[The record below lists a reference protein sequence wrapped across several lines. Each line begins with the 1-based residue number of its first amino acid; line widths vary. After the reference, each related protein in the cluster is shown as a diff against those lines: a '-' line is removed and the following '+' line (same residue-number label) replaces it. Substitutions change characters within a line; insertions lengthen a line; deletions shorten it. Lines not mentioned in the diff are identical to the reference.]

1 METRKKFHVVKSHMV
16 FSLSGIIMLT
26 FLGACDLFNTDDL
39 ISLGSNDA
47 NIAKVVVGRGYD
59 ISGRFA
65 YSEEIKEPVL
75 DFTQLVTD
83 QKIVKD
89 GNIAQTEV
97 IVKEGNTISQYQ
109 VSFDYAHTGTAGV
122 EGLFSAEVGYNFG
135 YDRAKRSDYSY
146 ATVSSST
153 HKYGMYIDG
162 RKSPSSLSGYATNQ
176 FLSDAASLNINEFV
190 EKYGTHVI
198 VGGIWGASLDFSMS
212 AQRKSVSNTYS
223 FGTFVKAEATI
234 EGISLGGSTEI
245 SAEFSNYYEA
255 STKKVTINAKG
266 GNSEHALSIITAAT
280 PEGRDAAY
288 AAWVGTIND
297 NPAFCD
303 YYEGGLVP
311 VYAFIENADLQASVQ
326 AGVEAYLKSKGIDE
340 IVLQETTIMESFDLS
355 SFCMNVG
362 QGDANIDADGKGDIL
377 IEGTIEIEI
386 DMNNDLAL
394 LVELKVHEKKGDYTK
409 IEGSIEK
416 RLYTNKHI
424 NSIELAKPK
433 FGFSIQQAFNPDN
446 GQYIPLD
453 PFLLA
458 TGNTL
463 PKWLSQVMVCIDG
476 RGNDEN
482 IIGIKGNLIVPVTI
496 LP

>member
-1 METRKKFHVVKSHMV
+1 MPVLVA
-16 FSLSGIIMLT
+16 SLLT
-26 FLGACDLFNTDDL
+26 TPLFTGCDLFNADDF

-89 GNIAQTEV
+89 GNISQTEV
-97 IVKEGNTISQYQ
+97 VVKEGNTISEYQ
-109 VSFDYAHTGTAGV
+109 FSFDYAHTGTAGV

-135 YDRAKRSDYSY
+135 YDRAKRTDYSY

-162 RKSPSSLSGYATNQ
+162 RKTPSGLAGYATSQ
-176 FLSDAASLNINEFV
+176 FLSDAASLNINEFI

-223 FGTFVKAEATI
+223 FGAFVKAEATI

-245 SAEFSNYYEA
+245 STEFSNYYEA

-288 AAWVGTIND
+288 AAWVGTID
-297 NPAFCD
+297 ENPAFCD

-311 VYAFIENADLQASVQ
+311 VYTFIEDADLQATVQ
-326 AGVEAYLKSKGIDE
+326 AGVEAYLESKGIDE
-340 IVLQETTIMESFDLS
+340 IEIKETTIQTSFDLS

-362 QGDANIDADGKGDIL
+362 QGDADIDADGHGDIL
-377 IEGTIEIEI
+377 IEGTIEVEI

-394 LVELKVHEKKGDYTK
+394 LVELKVHEKKGDYSK
-409 IEGSIEK
+409 IEGSVEQ

-424 NSIELAKPK
+424 NSIELDKTK
-433 FGFSIQQAFNPDN
+433 FGFSIQQRFNPDN

-458 TGNTL
+458 AGNAL

-476 RGNDEN
+476 RGDDEN
-482 IIGIKGNLIVPVTI
+482 IIGIKGTLRVPVTI